1 MLEFNATF
9 IIAMI
14 SFVVFIFIMNTIFY
28 KPILN
33 IIEERKKLIDS
44 YYNDAKNFKAEAE
57 NIIQEKDNK
66 LAETLSKA
74 KAIISKGTLDAEN
87 KARALTDNAKFEARE
102 KIAEQKDELHKQTD
116 AIKDNLKTE
125 VENLSDVIV
134 SRILE

>member
-74 KAIISKGTLDAEN
+74 KAIISKGTRCR
-87 KARALTDNAKFEARE
+87 K
-102 KIAEQKDELHKQTD
+102 
-116 AIKDNLKTE
+116 
-125 VENLSDVIV
+125 
-134 SRILE
+134 